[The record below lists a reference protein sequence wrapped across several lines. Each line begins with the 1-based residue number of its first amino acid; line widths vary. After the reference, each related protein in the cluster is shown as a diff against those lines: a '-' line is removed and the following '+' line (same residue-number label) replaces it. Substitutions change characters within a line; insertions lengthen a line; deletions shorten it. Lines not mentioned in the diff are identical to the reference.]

1 MELCLIVLIVCVS
14 NVACA
19 MIGTRAGRGTGEVKL
34 NPVEKVKERRENKA
48 LSQEQK
54 QRQEALKTMLHNIDV
69 YDGTEVG
76 QQDVRF

>member
-1 MELCLIVLIVCVS
+1 MELCLTLLIVCAS
-14 NVACA
+14 NLLCLH
-19 MIGTRAGRGTGEVKL
+19 IGTRAGRRLGEVKL
-34 NPVEKVKERRENKA
+34 NPVEKVKERKENKV

>member
-1 MELCLIVLIVCVS
+1 MELCLVVLMVCLS
-14 NVACA
+14 NIACA
-19 MIGTRAGRGTGEVKL
+19 MIGTRAGKGEIKL
-34 NPVEKVKERRENKA
+34 PNPVEKAKERKENKA

-76 QQDVRF
+76 QKEISF